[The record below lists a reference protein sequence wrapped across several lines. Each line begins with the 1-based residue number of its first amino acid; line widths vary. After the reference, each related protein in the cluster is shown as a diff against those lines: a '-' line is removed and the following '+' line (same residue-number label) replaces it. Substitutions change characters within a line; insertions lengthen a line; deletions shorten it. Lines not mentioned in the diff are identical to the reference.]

1 MLGSAIQTI
10 KKRVIDGI
18 INKIF
23 FLPSKYCL
31 DDESLSQS
39 LIVKATVKCFRSRQ
53 DKVQC
58 SFLKN
63 SNLC

>member
-23 FLPSKYCL
+23 FYQATRRKKVTTNIALMMNPCPSP
-31 DDESLSQS
+31 
-39 LIVKATVKCFRSRQ
+39 
-53 DKVQC
+53 
-58 SFLKN
+58 
-63 SNLC
+63 